1 MERSARRLLRK
12 RGFKDGKNERRN
24 SRFHALRGESRRVDS
39 RGKLSCVLE
48 RLRSEGERRR
58 EARGCASYLALE
70 AGLVGETLETD
81 LVEGIGGVTAR
92 SRRSGTT
99 VSGWFGSC
107 DRGVSAPALR
117 CRRFPPKKSK
127 RRRGDAGG
135 CSPDELAEEDLL
147 VRVEGLRGAKE
158 WRGQIRSRRL
168 AKPSAEGAPKVGAG
182 SSLAC
187 RDSAG
192 RKRRAREPSRGD
204 AR

>member
-1 MERSARRLLRK
+1 MGTRAT
-12 RGFKDGKNERRN
+12 
-24 SRFHALRGESRRVDS
+24 
-39 RGKLSCVLE
+39 
-48 RLRSEGERRR
+48 
-58 EARGCASYLALE
+58 EARGGVDAGTYLGLE

-135 CSPDELAEEDLL
+135 CSPDELAKEDLL
-147 VRVEGLRGAKE
+147 VGVEGL
-158 WRGQIRSRRL
+158 L
-168 AKPSAEGAPKVGAG
+168 EGRAGEQVNGAG
-182 SSLAC
+182 QSSSSTS
-187 RDSAG
+187 DYFFF
-192 RKRRAREPSRGD
+192 PSHSLTVGTHELTRP
-204 AR
+204 